1 MSSRTIHNCDHLG
14 LRCTAILTFGCWC
27 VLCQLLAASEWFG
40 IQIIDQDT
48 KRGLPLA
55 KLKSTDNT
63 EYWTDN
69 HGWIA
74 FLEPGMMGKDIYFSI
89 ESPGY
94 EYPKD
99 GFEFQG
105 VKLKAD
111 PGARVQIAMKRTI
124 KAERLYRVTG
134 NGLYRDSELLGIP
147 TPGERSSWNAGVMGS
162 DSVQML
168 PYRGKL
174 FWIWGDTNLAHYPLG
189 NFHVTAA
196 TSSIPKTDTTKSSQ
210 DSIENAPDL
219 TYFID
224 QETGRPKKILPD
236 DAPGAVWL
244 FGAFTIHDEQQNE
257 LLIAHYSRHLSLENM
272 MEHGIAIWN
281 DEREV
286 FEKKIVFDLSNNW
299 KHPRGQAVRVNHPEG
314 DFIYFVESFANT
326 RVRASL
332 DAILDPTQYQSL
344 AWNSETKTYHWQ
356 STLPPTSQNEELTK
370 LLTNEMNASDA
381 RYKLEFNSVPIA
393 IHRSSIEWNSF
404 RKRWVLIG
412 NEISLK
418 NSPSHLGEVWFAES
432 DSIEGPWMNATKI
445 ATHPKQSFYNP
456 RQHPIF
462 SLGDDRFVYFEG
474 TYTQSFSGNPIATPR
489 YEYNQLMYRLD
500 LNQFANQPN

>member
-1 MSSRTIHNCDHLG
+1 MSSRTIHNYHHAG
-14 LRCTAILTFGCWC
+14 LRFSAILTFGYWC
-27 VLCQLLAASEWFG
+27 VLCQLLAASDWFG
-40 IQIIDQDT
+40 IQIVDQDT
-48 KRGLPLA
+48 KRGIPLA
-55 KLKSTDNT
+55 KLKTTDNT

-69 HGWIA
+69 QGWIA

-105 VKLKAD
+105 FKLRTH
-111 PGARVQIAMKRTI
+111 PGARVQVAMNRAN
-124 KAERLYRVTG
+124 KAERLHRVTG

-147 TPGERSSWNAGVMGS
+147 TPDNRSSWNAGVMGS

-196 TSSIPKTDTTKSSQ
+196 TSPMPKSDKTKIRQ
-210 DSIENAPDL
+210 ELIDNAPYL
-219 TYFID
+219 TYFVD
-224 QETGRPKKILPD
+224 QESGSPKKILPD

-244 FGAFTIHDEQQNE
+244 FGAFTIYDEHQNE
-257 LLIAHYSRHLSLENM
+257 MLIAHYSRHLSLGTM
-272 MEHGIAIWN
+272 VEHGIAIWN
-281 DEREV
+281 DEKEI
-286 FEKKIVFDLSNNW
+286 FEKKVTFDVLNNW
-299 KHPRGQAVRVNHPEG
+299 QHPRGQAVQVKQSEG

-326 RVRASL
+326 RVPANL
-332 DAILDPTQYQSL
+332 NAILDPNQYQSL
-344 AWNSETKTYHWQ
+344 AWDAKSKTYQWQ
-356 STLPPTSQNEELTK
+356 STLPPTTQKEEQAK
-370 LLTNEMNASDA
+370 LLANEMRSSDA
-381 RYKLEFNSVPIA
+381 RYNLQSNEESISM
-393 IHRSSIEWNSF
+393 HRSSIEWNSF
-404 RKRWVLIG
+404 RKRWILIG
-412 NEISLK
+412 NEINLK
-418 NSPSHLGEVWFAES
+418 SAPSHLGEVWFAES
-432 DSIEGPWMNATKI
+432 DSIDGPWMNATKI

-456 RQHPIF
+456 RQHPVF
-462 SLGDDRFVYFEG
+462 SSDDGRIIYFEG

-500 LNQFANQPN
+500 LSQFANLSD